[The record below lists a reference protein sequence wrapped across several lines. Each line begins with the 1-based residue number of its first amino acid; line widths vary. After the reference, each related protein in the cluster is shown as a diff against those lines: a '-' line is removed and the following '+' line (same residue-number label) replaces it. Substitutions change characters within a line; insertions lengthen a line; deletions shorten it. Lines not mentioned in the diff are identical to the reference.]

1 MPPLTLH
8 LTPEDHLR
16 MEVEDHMTSQT
27 TMETGLLRLFHLLQ
41 RTLPRRTSRPPPLSP
56 PNTSRL
62 RMVLPLPLGPRN
74 RLTIRRRALL
84 TRLNRRSTGRLHRLL
99 GLSQPSH
106 LTIRPRQPPARLPP
120 QAGSNLRNL
129 RNTQRLHRLGRSLTS
144 PPRSPQSTLHLP
156 GRNLL
161 STLHPPGRS
170 LPSIQQPH
178 PPGKSPTNRAS
189 TLLRPLPLFTPTLS
203 LQALVPPSRLRA
215 TMSHRSP
222 P

>member
-1 MPPLTLH
+1 
-8 LTPEDHLR
+8 
-16 MEVEDHMTSQT
+16 MTSQT
-27 TMETGLLRLFHLLQ
+27 TMEAGLLRLFHLLQ
-41 RTLPRRTSRPPPLSP
+41 RTLPRRTSRPSPLSP

-84 TRLNRRSTGRLHRLL
+84 TRLNRRSTGRVHRLL

-106 LTIRPRQPPARLPP
+106 LTIRPRQPPAQLPP
-120 QAGSNLRNL
+120 QAGSNPRNL
-129 RNTQRLHRLGRSLTS
+129 R
-144 PPRSPQSTLHLP
+144 STLHLP

-178 PPGKSPTNRAS
+178 PPGRSLMNRAS
-189 TLLRPLPLFTPTLS
+189 THLRPLHPFTPTLS
-203 LQALVPPSRLRA
+203 PQALAPQSRLQA
-215 TMSHRSP
+215 TMSHRSQP
-222 P
+222 WSHQSRLFLRRNRTQASTAQFQFIRRPRPRMRRRL